1 MLEKSHI
8 IAPENM
14 GLWVAVTFVLALLAL
29 AASLVNLYQTSEMMV
44 LTQTEILML
53 NNKVEGA
60 ADTMAAPNVAQQ
72 EKK

>member
-1 MLEKSHI
+1 MLEKKHI

-14 GLWVAVTFVLALLAL
+14 GLWVAVAFVLALLAL
-29 AASLVNLYQTSEMMV
+29 AVSLVNLYRTSDMMA

-53 NNKVEGA
+53 NNKVGGA
-60 ADTMAAPNVAQQ
+60 ADTMAVPDVAQQ